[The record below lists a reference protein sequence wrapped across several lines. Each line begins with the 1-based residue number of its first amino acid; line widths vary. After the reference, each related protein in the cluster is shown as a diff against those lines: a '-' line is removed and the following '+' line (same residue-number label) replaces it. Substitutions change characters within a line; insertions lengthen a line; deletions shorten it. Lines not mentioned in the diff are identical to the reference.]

1 MTKIL
6 SLFENFN
13 LSIEGKRASWFS
25 LSDTVIKL
33 VPGSSREFIAEVKP
47 PISQLSED
55 TSGTLNVTMSSDI
68 SKTTKIT
75 LPFTVLK
82 SDLIIDTPT
91 EEEESLLEN
100 LPSINLILVIALL
113 SFISVIRRRN

>member
-1 MTKIL
+1 M
-6 SLFENFN
+6 
-13 LSIEGKRASWFS
+13 
-25 LSDTVIKL
+25 
-33 VPGSSREFIAEVKP
+33 EVKP

-75 LPFTVLK
+75 LPFAVLK